1 MAEYLMPHNNKIS
14 IEEKRKLFSIRNNMI
29 EIGNNFG
36 KNENC
41 MFCKTKEDMNHIYSC
56 KYLNKKKNEIPYERI
71 FNGSLSEQL
80 KILKI
85 FEQNM
90 KIRNEENYKNK

>member
-1 MAEYLMPHNNKIS
+1 MSLEDIRRMAKGTFLKLLKNSIADIEIALVYLINKRGSKGKEINYKRLKMAEYLMPHNNKIG

-41 MFCKTKEDMNHIYSC
+41 MFCKTKEDM
-56 KYLNKKKNEIPYERI
+56 
-71 FNGSLSEQL
+71 
-80 KILKI
+80 KI
-85 FEQNM
+85 
-90 KIRNEENYKNK
+90 